1 MSRVGKRPIEIP
13 DKVDITVDGQ
23 TVRVKGPQGELE
35 RTVSEVV
42 DVRVDDGEVIVERR
56 DDTRL
61 SRSHQGLTR
70 SLLENMVLGCAT
82 GFDRE
87 LEISGVGY
95 RSELHGDY
103 LRFDLGFSHP
113 VLFELPQSVSATVN
127 NQTEIKLTS
136 PNKELLGQVAAKI
149 RGLRPPEPYKG
160 KGIRYKGEIIR
171 RKVGKAGA

>member
-13 DKVDITVDGQ
+13 DKVDVDIDGR
-23 TVRVKGPQGELE
+23 TIRVKGPLGALE
-35 RTVSEVV
+35 RTISEVV
-42 DVRVDDGEVIVERR
+42 DIRIADGEIVVERR
-56 DDTRL
+56 DDSRM

-82 GFDRE
+82 GFSRE

-95 RSELHGDY
+95 RSELHGNY
-103 LRFDLGFSHP
+103 LRFDLGFSHAI
-113 VLFELPQSVSATVN
+113 LYELPESVSAKVDS
-127 NQTEIKLTS
+127 QTAITLTS
-136 PNKELLGQVAAKI
+136 PNKELLGEVTAKL